1 MAVSP
6 IYGTVGEYQ
15 PEIELFSSYIERV
28 QLFFLANT
36 IADDKKVPVFFS
48 LLGSK
53 TYSLLR
59 SLVAPT
65 LPQDKSLGDLVTT
78 LKKHFEPKPLV
89 IAEQFRLH
97 QRSQNIG
104 ETVTE
109 YVAELRRLAT
119 HCQYGVLLEEA
130 LRDRLMCGIRNV
142 RTQKKLLVIEDL
154 TLTKA
159 IAISQGEEAADK
171 NVESLKGKETTVNTV
186 SSAPNTGMSPCYR
199 GGNP

>member
-6 IYGTVGEYQ
+6 IYGIVGEYQ
-15 PEIELFSSYIERV
+15 PEVELFSSYIERV

-36 IADDKKVPVFFS
+36 IADDKTVPIFFS

-89 IAEQFRLH
+89 IAE
-97 QRSQNIG
+97 
-104 ETVTE
+104 
-109 YVAELRRLAT
+109 
-119 HCQYGVLLEEA
+119 
-130 LRDRLMCGIRNV
+130 
-142 RTQKKLLVIEDL
+142 
-154 TLTKA
+154 
-159 IAISQGEEAADK
+159 
-171 NVESLKGKETTVNTV
+171 
-186 SSAPNTGMSPCYR
+186 
-199 GGNP
+199 